1 MHKTLF
7 LTSDINCDKITVN
20 KQTGGIIMVVCVFGA
35 SSSKIDSDY
44 IKKVEELGGELAKN
58 GHSVVFG
65 AGFDGLMGAVA
76 RGAKK
81 NGGQTIG
88 IVPQFFIVVKL
99 SDIFECDELIC
110 TDSMHTRKKKMED
123 LSDAFVIVPGGI
135 GTLEEFF
142 EVLTLKQ
149 LCRHQKP
156 IVLYDIN
163 GYYKKLDDFML
174 NAEKEGFF
182 GANTRSL
189 YKTAAT
195 AEEVIRFIEST
206 EKHSSNVR
214 DLRYS

>member
-1 MHKTLF
+1 
-7 LTSDINCDKITVN
+7 
-20 KQTGGIIMVVCVFGA
+20 MVVCVFGA

-88 IVPQFFIVVKL
+88 IVPQFFIDEKL

-156 IVLYDIN
+156 IVLYD
-163 GYYKKLDDFML
+163 
-174 NAEKEGFF
+174 AEKEGFF